1 MPTSTSA
8 EATEVAAEAAAPAPK
23 ARTLSAR
30 PRLKAAVVAEP
41 EAAAEEAA
49 PAPAPKRATKATA
62 ASAPA
67 AAPAPAP
74 SGKGS
79 QNLQD
84 QFLNHL
90 RKNKTPV
97 TMFLVKGVKLQG
109 IVTWFD
115 NFSILLRRDGQSQ
128 LVYKHAVST
137 IMPSTP
143 IDTRLFGTTEGN
155 KKARLLQDVFLA
167 SIRAAAVQVTMFLVN
182 GVMLQGRVA
191 AYDLFCMMLE
201 REGYVQLAYKHAVST
216 IQPVTPVDLTGEW
229 DGEEETDA

>member
-1 MPTSTSA
+1 MTSET
-8 EATEVAAEAAAPAPK
+8 PAK
-23 ARTLSAR
+23 TLTAR
-30 PRLKAAVVAEP
+30 PRLKPKIEVVETPEVEAAVEAPVAVP
-41 EAAAEEAA
+41 V
-49 PAPAPKRATKATA
+49 
-62 ASAPA
+62 
-67 AAPAPAP
+67 PAP
-74 SGKGS
+74 SGKGN

-84 QFLNHL
+84 QFLNYL

-137 IMPSTP
+137 IMPSQP
-143 IDTRLFGTTEGN
+143 IDTRLFNQGGDAS
-155 KKARLLQDVFLA
+155 KKARLLQDVFLS
-167 SIRAAAVQVTMFLVN
+167 SIRTAGVQVTMFLVN

-216 IQPVTPVDLTGEW
+216 IQPLGPVDLTGDW
-229 DGEEETDA
+229 DGDEEA

>member
-1 MPTSTSA
+1 MTSRTLTARPRPAKA
-8 EATEVAAEAAAPAPK
+8 EAEAAAAK
-23 ARTLSAR
+23 T
-30 PRLKAAVVAEP
+30 
-41 EAAAEEAA
+41 A
-49 PAPAPKRATKATA
+49 PAPVTGGA
-62 ASAPA
+62 
-67 AAPAPAP
+67 
-74 SGKGS
+74 KG

-84 QFLNHL
+84 QFLNLL

-137 IMPSTP
+137 IMPSLP
-143 IDTRLFGTTEGN
+143 VDARQFASGGEGG
-155 KKARLLQDVFLA
+155 KKVRLLQDVFLTSVRA
-167 SIRAAAVQVTMFLVN
+167 SEVQVTMFLVN

-191 AYDLFCMMLE
+191 AFDLFCMLLE

-216 IQPVTPVDLTGEW
+216 IQPVTPVDLTGDGW
-229 DGEEETDA
+229 DGEEGDDD

>member
-1 MPTSTSA
+1 MTG
-8 EATEVAAEAAAPAPK
+8 
-23 ARTLSAR
+23 RTLSAR
-30 PRLKAAVVAEP
+30 PKLKPAAEP
-41 EAAAEEAA
+41 LAEEAEA
-49 PAPAPKRATKATA
+49 ATEATETLAADAEPAPAPRARAPRSSTKADA
-62 ASAPA
+62 VPA
-67 AAPAPAP
+67 DTIAAPASAA
-74 SGKGS
+74 KGS

-137 IMPSTP
+137 IMPSLP
-143 IDTRLFGTTEGN
+143 IDTRLFGNGAEGA
-155 KKARLLQDVFLA
+155 KKARLLQDVFLS

-191 AYDLFCMMLE
+191 AYDLFCMLLE

-216 IQPVTPVDLTGEW
+216 IQPVTPVDLTGDW
-229 DGEEETDA
+229 DGEEDASA